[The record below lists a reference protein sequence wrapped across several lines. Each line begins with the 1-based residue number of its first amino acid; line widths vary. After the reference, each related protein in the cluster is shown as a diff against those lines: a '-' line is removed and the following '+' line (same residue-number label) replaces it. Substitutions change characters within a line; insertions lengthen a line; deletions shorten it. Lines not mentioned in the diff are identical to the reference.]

1 MKKVLN
7 YALALIGFF
16 ALVLSAFCFIE
27 GNLNV
32 FEWDKGIRFF
42 LMFFWLG
49 TSLTY
54 IVANES
60 KNIT

>member
-7 YALALIGFF
+7 YVLALIGFF
-16 ALVLSAFCFIE
+16 FLVLSAFCFIE

-32 FEWDKGIRFF
+32 FEWDKGIRIF

>member
-16 ALVLSAFCFIE
+16 FLVLFAFCFIE
-27 GNLNV
+27 GSLNV
-32 FEWDKGIRFF
+32 FEWDKVIRF
-42 LMFFWLG
+42 LLVFFWLG